1 MKHIYLSLFN
11 LLIIIF
17 LVSCSGSEQSNTDTK
32 MNDSVSSSIEQD
44 NKQVSMTPEEIIED
58 KKTHPE
64 KYIVISV
71 DLDNN
76 STPPHYNVV
85 VVNNSGQT
93 LKKGTVVV
101 EYDLSVGT
109 SHMNTVREQYEIK
122 NIKSGGTSIVTGQ
135 NWRIHKGTYTPLSSQ
150 LTFHEFSKH

>member
-1 MKHIYLSLFN
+1 MKHICIFLFN
-11 LLIIIF
+11 LLITIF
-17 LVSCSGSEQSNTDTK
+17 VVSCSGSEQSNTETK

-44 NKQVSMTPEEIIED
+44 KKQVSMTPEEMIED

-93 LKKGTVVV
+93 LKKGTLVV

-109 SHMNTVREQYEIK
+109 SHLNTNREQYEIK
-122 NIKSGGTSIVTGQ
+122 NIKSGGISVVIGKD
-135 NWRIHKGTYTPLSSQ
+135 WRIHRGTYTPVSSQ
-150 LTFHEFSKH
+150 LIEHEFSKH